1 MVELATLE
9 RWFTRK
15 GYVGSN
21 PTLSALTF
29 PRRLSTQSM
38 NETILVAEDQQ
49 HIRALIEYKLKNSG
63 FIVVAVEDG
72 VAALSKAKEIKPRMI
87 LLDVMMPLMT
97 GFEVLSALKQDPITR
112 HIPVIL
118 VTAQSKEEEVLKGL
132 ELGAEDYIT
141 KPFSPN
147 ELAAR
152 VKRVLLRHPK

>member
-1 MVELATLE
+1 M
-9 RWFTRK
+9 
-15 GYVGSN
+15 S
-21 PTLSALTF
+21 
-29 PRRLSTQSM
+29 
-38 NETILVAEDQQ
+38 ETILVAEDQQ

-63 FIVVAVEDG
+63 YSVVAVEDG
-72 VAALSKAKEIKPRMI
+72 VAALTKARELVPTLI

-97 GFEVLSALKQDPITR
+97 GFEVLSALKQDQKTKDIPIL
-112 HIPVIL
+112 L

-152 VKRVLLRHPK
+152 VKKVLLRHGK